1 MKIEEMENW
10 EILEYLRSERNWFVI
25 SGYNREDIKD
35 FFDISFKTNEEW
47 NDFTD
52 SLCSSWSNS
61 LQSDT
66 IQSLV
71 ENYKH
76 DQ

>member
-1 MKIEEMENW
+1 MKIEEMDNW

-52 SLCSSWSNS
+52 SLCSRWSNS